1 VLFGNFKTGVMIK
14 EISCAVIDDEPI
26 ARQILEDFIRQDERL
41 VLKHTYKNAKEA
53 LSGMSEAPVELI
65 FLDINMPGLTGFQF
79 LKTMTNPPAVIFT
92 TAYRE
97 YAMEGFEANAIDYLL
112 KPIAIERFF
121 LAVNKALKFLRPPS
135 PETAMET
142 VVATASNDFFFVKA
156 DGGLVKVFF
165 EEILFIEALKEYVKI
180 VTKEKSV
187 ITYHTISG
195 LEEKL
200 PTGKFYRIH
209 RSYIVNTRAISSIEG
224 FLVKIEKHE
233 LPISRN
239 ERDAFVELVASG
251 KIISKE

>member
-1 VLFGNFKTGVMIK
+1 MKPIR
-14 EISCAVIDDEPI
+14 CAVIDDEPI
-26 ARQILEDFIRQDERL
+26 ARQILEDFISQDDRL
-41 VLKHTYKNAKEA
+41 QPAGNYKNAKEA
-53 LSGMSEAPVELI
+53 LKGIMIHPVELV

-97 YAMEGFEANAIDYLL
+97 HAMEGFEANAIDYLL
-112 KPIAIERFF
+112 KPIAIERF
-121 LAVNKALKFLRPPS
+121 LLSVNKAWKFLRSAITES
-135 PETAMET
+135 PDIAPAKENE
-142 VVATASNDFFFVKA
+142 DFFFVKA

-180 VTKEKSV
+180 VTKDKSV

-200 PTGKFYRIH
+200 PAGKFYRIH
-209 RSYIVNTRAISSIEG
+209 RSYIVNIKAISSIEG
-224 FLVKIEKHE
+224 FTVKIGKIE

-239 ERDAFVELVASG
+239 ERDVFVELIAKG
-251 KIISKE
+251 KIISK